1 MTPPVKRSVAMGR
14 RLTERTLSSLLLYK
28 FLHEY
33 GYDKGEVVA
42 GTMDGRRVRGG
53 PRLLR
58 QARGASGEPGQL
70 IYWCPDATVI
80 RGERGVHR
88 SGPRC
93 GWRHEVLRSIERR
106 VLVASVD
113 ESACKAEHEPNE
125 AS

>member
-1 MTPPVKRSVAMGR
+1 MTPPVKRSLAMGR
-14 RLTERTLSSLLLYK
+14 RLTKRTLSSLLLYK

-42 GTMDGRRVRGG
+42 GAIVADICAVVRDYFAK
-53 PRLLR
+53 PEEL
-58 QARGASGEPGQL
+58 EPGQL

-80 RGERGVHR
+80 RGGRGVRR

-93 GWRHEVLRSIERR
+93 GCWREVLPSIDRQ

-113 ESACKAEHEPNE
+113 ESARKAEHEPDQ